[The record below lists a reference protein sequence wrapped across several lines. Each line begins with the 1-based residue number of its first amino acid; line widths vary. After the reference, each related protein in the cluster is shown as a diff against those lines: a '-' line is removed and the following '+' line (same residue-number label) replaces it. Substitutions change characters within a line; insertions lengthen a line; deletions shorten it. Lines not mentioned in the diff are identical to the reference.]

1 MYPRPKGKRVAIITH
16 AGGPA
21 VMLTDILSSNG
32 LEIPSFSGA
41 KAELLLSQLYPGSS
55 VANPIDF
62 LATGTADQ
70 LSAIIDSCQTD
81 FDVDSMAVIFGS
93 PGLTSVYD
101 VYNILLEKIKTS
113 AKPIYPI
120 LPSIVN
126 VKEEIA
132 QFQEKGGI
140 SFSDEVTFGS
150 ALAKV
155 LAVDLPESEIELPP
169 VDHKL
174 IRKIINNSSNGYLS
188 PYDVQKLLDAAGIE
202 RAKEA
207 VADNQNNLR
216 KYAREIGYPLVMK
229 VIGPVHKSDVG
240 GVALNITDDETLVSE
255 FNRMMKIPDTTSV
268 LLQPMLTGT
277 QLFAGA
283 KREDDYGHI
292 IMCGLGG
299 IFVEAL
305 GDITSRLAP
314 VSNREANDMITS
326 LKGYKIIKGT
336 RGQDG
341 VNETIY
347 RDAIR
352 RLSALCVAAPEIF
365 EMDINPLLGNSR
377 QVIAVDAR
385 IRIEK

>member
-1 MYPRPKGKRVAIITH
+1 MTQK
-16 AGGPA
+16 
-21 VMLTDILSSNG
+21 
-32 LEIPSFSGA
+32 
-41 KAELLLSQLYPGSS
+41 
-55 VANPIDF
+55 
-62 LATGTADQ
+62 
-70 LSAIIDSCQTD
+70 
-81 FDVDSMAVIFGS
+81 
-93 PGLTSVYD
+93 
-101 VYNILLEKIKTS
+101 
-113 AKPIYPI
+113 

-126 VKEEIA
+126 VKEEIS

-140 SFSDEVTFGS
+140 SFPDEVTFGS

-155 LAVDLPESEIELPP
+155 LSVDLPESDIQLPP

-174 IRKIINNSSNGYLS
+174 IREIINNSSNGYLS
-188 PYDVQKLLDAAGIE
+188 PFEVQKLLDAAGIE
-202 RAKEA
+202 RAREA

-240 GVALNITDDETLVSE
+240 GVVLNITDDETLASE

-268 LLQPMLTGT
+268 LLQPMLSGT

-283 KREDDYGHI
+283 KREDGYGHI

-305 GDITSRLAP
+305 GDISSRLAP
-314 VSNREANDMITS
+314 LSHKEANDMITS

-352 RLSALCVAAPEIF
+352 RLSALCIAAPEIY

>member
-1 MYPRPKGKRVAIITH
+1 
-16 AGGPA
+16 
-21 VMLTDILSSNG
+21 
-32 LEIPSFSGA
+32 
-41 KAELLLSQLYPGSS
+41 
-55 VANPIDF
+55 
-62 LATGTADQ
+62 
-70 LSAIIDSCQTD
+70 
-81 FDVDSMAVIFGS
+81 
-93 PGLTSVYD
+93 
-101 VYNILLEKIKTS
+101 
-113 AKPIYPI
+113 
-120 LPSIVN
+120 
-126 VKEEIA
+126 
-132 QFQEKGGI
+132 
-140 SFSDEVTFGS
+140 
-150 ALAKV
+150 
-155 LAVDLPESEIELPP
+155 
-169 VDHKL
+169 
-174 IRKIINNSSNGYLS
+174 
-188 PYDVQKLLDAAGIE
+188 
-202 RAKEA
+202 
-207 VADNQNNLR
+207 
-216 KYAREIGYPLVMK
+216 MK